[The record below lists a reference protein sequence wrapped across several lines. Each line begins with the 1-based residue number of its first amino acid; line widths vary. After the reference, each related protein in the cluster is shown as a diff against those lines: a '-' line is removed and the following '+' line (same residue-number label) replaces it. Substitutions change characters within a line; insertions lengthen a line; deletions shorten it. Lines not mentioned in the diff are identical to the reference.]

1 MTWSGQECEV
11 SMSDKSPLDDLK
23 RAKEEE
29 YFQRKE
35 EKLIEKMRQR
45 ARSEAERLQISAA
58 SGVTDEEI
66 LLALQELGFDRE
78 TVLLLHLV
86 PLVHVAWIDGHVSGR
101 ERERLFEAAQ
111 LRGVKEAS
119 PAHRQLSDWLD
130 RRPSEE
136 FFRKT
141 LRAIRDMLQALPLE
155 EQKSRRQDLVTYST
169 EIAKAS
175 GGIFGLGSKISEA
188 EQRLIEQI
196 AKELVHDHTAAA
208 RQVSEEI

>member
-1 MTWSGQECEV
+1 MP
-11 SMSDKSPLDDLK
+11 DKNPLDDLK

-29 YFQRKE
+29 YFRKKE
-35 EKLIEKMRQR
+35 QELIKKMRHR
-45 ARSEAERLQISAA
+45 AESETEQLQMSAA

-66 LLALQELGFDRE
+66 LRALQELGFDRE

-86 PLVHVAWIDGHVSGR
+86 PLVHVAWIDGHVSGS

-119 PAHRQLSDWLD
+119 PAHRQLSDWLGH
-130 RRPSEE
+130 RPSEE
-136 FFRKT
+136 FFQKT
-141 LRAIRDMLQALPLE
+141 LRVIRDILQALPVE
-155 EQKSRRQDLVTYST
+155 EQKSRKQDLVTCST
-169 EIAKAS
+169 QIAKAS

-196 AKELVHDHTAAA
+196 AKELEHDHTAAT
-208 RQVSEEI
+208 RQVLEEI

>member
-1 MTWSGQECEV
+1 MP
-11 SMSDKSPLDDLK
+11 DKNPLDDLK

-29 YFQRKE
+29 YFQRKDQE
-35 EKLIEKMRQR
+35 LIEKMRQR
-45 ARSEAERLQISAA
+45 AKSESERLQMSAA
-58 SGVTDEEI
+58 SGVTDDEA
-66 LLALQELGFDRE
+66 LRTLQELGFDRE

-86 PLVHVAWIDGHVSGR
+86 PLVHVAWIDGDVSGR

-130 RRPSEE
+130 HRPSEE
-136 FFRKT
+136 FFQKT
-141 LRAIRDMLQALPLE
+141 LRAIRDILQALPAE
-155 EQKSRRQDLVTYST
+155 EQKSRKQDLVTCST
-169 EIAKAS
+169 QIARAS

-196 AKELVHDHTAAA
+196 AKELEHDHTAAA
-208 RQVSEEI
+208 RQVLDEI